1 MGSRQKSTPDGFIV
15 QGCAGKVPGG
25 GLVETHHDHRIAMSA
40 LVMGTAA
47 QTPVSVDDISMIDT
61 SYPDFLA
68 HMATLGRGYFG
79 GVSGWKSPI
88 AVFAIVVVTGRFEAH
103 SVRLATVPRTGCRSI
118 DIR

>member
-1 MGSRQKSTPDGFIV
+1 MKESDRIDATVAMLRANGVEAEGTPDGFIV

-47 QTPVSVDDISMIDT
+47 QNPVRVDDISMIDT

-68 HMATLGRGYFG
+68 HMATLGADISG
-79 GVSGWKSPI
+79 G
-88 AVFAIVVVTGRFEAH
+88 
-103 SVRLATVPRTGCRSI
+103 
-118 DIR
+118 